1 MKASVMEQM
10 ATGKRMQQT
19 RFAILRYIGEQKRTR
34 NACVHICMYESAE
47 DKMSSS

>member
-19 RFAILRYIGEQKRTR
+19 RFAILRYIGEQKKDSK
-34 NACVHICMYESAE
+34 CMCPHMYV
-47 DKMSSS
+47 